1 MVQLRLKMKLSKKC
15 SKWTVTNSSFFMRAL
30 KWRGSLWRTSLWSC
44 QFYVMMCLDGAP
56 EELPSPIFY
65 MLSLCLHFIACS
77 HLRQCAF
84 QMWWEDLEK
93 KKYVSCFCL
102 MFTIFLYLLLFFCFC
117 IMFSFCVCICF
128 LFVVLS
134 IFYICMLFLF
144 FLLFFLFFCICFVLL
159 LFLLF

>member
-1 MVQLRLKMKLSKKC
+1 MNGHQLKFFHESPQVKGKFVANLSLVLPILC
-15 SKWTVTNSSFFMRAL
+15 DDVPW
-30 KWRGSLWRTSLWSC
+30 W
-44 QFYVMMCLDGAP
+44 AP

-84 QMWWEDLEK
+84 QMWWEGLEK
-93 KKYVSCFCL
+93 KSVFCFCL

-134 IFYICMLFLF
+134 VFYICML
-144 FLLFFLFFCICFVLL
+144 FLFFCICFVLL